1 MASDRFIAAGWNMVT
16 RAQMQEERQDHV
28 LILHISGRLDS
39 LSSQEIEQNIA
50 KLIAQGETRILLDF
64 TGVDYLSSAGMRMIL
79 ATYKKVQGVLGQM
92 ALCSVGDGVMDI
104 LRMSGFDALLHVYST
119 KEEAIRLF
127 Y

>member
-1 MASDRFIAAGWNMVT
+1 MAA
-16 RAQMQEERQDHV
+16 RAYMEQEQQGNV
-28 LILHISGRLDS
+28 LILRISGRLDS
-39 LSSQEIEQNIA
+39 LSSQEMEARIE

-79 ATYKKVQGVLGQM
+79 ATYKKVQGVLGQF

-104 LRMSGFDALLHVYST
+104 LKMSGFDTLLHVYPT